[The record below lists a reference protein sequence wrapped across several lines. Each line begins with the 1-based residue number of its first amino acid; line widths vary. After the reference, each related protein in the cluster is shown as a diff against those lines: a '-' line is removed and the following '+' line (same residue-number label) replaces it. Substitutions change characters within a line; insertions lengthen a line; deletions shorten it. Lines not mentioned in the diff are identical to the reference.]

1 MGQWVRAFPCK
12 HEDMSLNPQHPQ
24 KTSGWLRMP
33 VTVDLV
39 KVDRSTLAKKVS
51 FQFCERPYLKSI
63 CQAGL
68 VENTKL
74 FALASLS
81 DVVC

>member
-39 KVDRSTLAKKVS
+39 KVDRSILAKKVS
-51 FQFCERPYLKSI
+51 FQF
-63 CQAGL
+63 
-68 VENTKL
+68 
-74 FALASLS
+74 
-81 DVVC
+81 